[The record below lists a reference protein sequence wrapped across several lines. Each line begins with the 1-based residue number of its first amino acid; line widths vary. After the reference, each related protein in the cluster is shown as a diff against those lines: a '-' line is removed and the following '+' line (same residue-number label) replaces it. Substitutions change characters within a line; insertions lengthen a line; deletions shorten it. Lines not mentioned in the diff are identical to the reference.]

1 MVPDLEID
9 DIDQEILSILIGDAK
24 TPYAE
29 IAKRIGVSGGTV
41 HGRMKKMEHMGI
53 VRGST
58 LVIDTVK
65 LGYNLTVFLGI
76 HLHRGSIYGSVIKDL
91 EAIPQV
97 LEAHYTTGV
106 YNIFVKVICRDTQD
120 LRDVLNDRIQSIEGI
135 QTTETIL
142 SLEESIKRPITFDIK

>member
-1 MVPDLEID
+1 MVPELEID
-9 DIDQEILSILIGDAK
+9 DTDQEILSILIGDAK

-29 IAKRIGVSGGTV
+29 IAKRISVSGGTV

-76 HLHRGSIYGSVIKDL
+76 HLQRGSIYGSVIK
-91 EAIPQV
+91 EIGR
-97 LEAHYTTGV
+97 AHV
-106 YNIFVKVICRDTQD
+106 
-120 LRDVLNDRIQSIEGI
+120 
-135 QTTETIL
+135 
-142 SLEESIKRPITFDIK
+142 